1 MQLDVNKI
9 PSYYS
14 RLVMAKNQG
23 HFSIAR
29 ALLDI
34 IESSPAPDA
43 TTAEGRKALEKM
55 TQAKGH
61 SQMVAAGIDTAA
73 VPPAG
78 EVADWLNYV
87 AENTPATK
95 ALALA
100 LADYFRQANSMQVCY
115 DLYCRA
121 IELEGDATPEQQVA
135 LKAVADGS
143 MANRFGCSCEAEGD
157 YAHAAEWYKKAKAA
171 NFLGAGESLDRMNA
185 LYGMSRFFTPWLKV
199 ATMTGRKELAEAVQ
213 NLIKSDPKL
222 AAKAETVSITESAV
236 PPCYEE
242 IDYWERELDKYARS
256 GDGEGVA
263 FFETYVAVGR
273 ILERAKMYNLALR
286 WYKKAVANHP
296 TANQD
301 AHRMLPL
308 KSKSEPLRD
317 AEDIYDS
324 ESAIPAL
331 WKN

>member
-29 ALLDI
+29 ALLEI
-34 IESSPAPDA
+34 IESCPAPDA
-43 TTAEGRKALEKM
+43 ATAEGRKALEKM
-55 TQAKGH
+55 AQAKGH
-61 SQMVAAGIDTAA
+61 AQAVAAGTDTAA
-73 VPPAG
+73 VPPEC
-78 EVADWLNYV
+78 EVSDWVNYV
-87 AENTPATK
+87 AENTPVTK

-115 DLYCRA
+115 DLYRKA
-121 IELEGDATPEQQVA
+121 SELEGDASAEQQAA
-135 LKAVADGS
+135 LKAATDGS
-143 MANRFGCSCEAEGD
+143 MANQFGSKCEAEGD
-157 YAHAAEWYKKAKAA
+157 YARAAEWYKKAKAA
-171 NFLGAGESLDRMNA
+171 NFQGASESLDRMNA
-185 LYGMSRFFTPWLKV
+185 LYGMSRFFIPWLKV
-199 ATMTGRKELAEAVQ
+199 ATMAGRKELAEAVQ

-222 AAKAETVSITESAV
+222 AENAGSVSIAESAV

-242 IDYWERELDKYARS
+242 IEYWERELDKYARG
-256 GDGEGVA
+256 GDSDNAA
-263 FFETYVAVGR
+263 FVETYVAVGR
-273 ILERAKMYNLALR
+273 ILERAKVYNLALR

-296 TANQD
+296 TANRD

-324 ESAIPAL
+324 ESSIPAL
-331 WKN
+331 WKD